1 MNHIMEYY
9 MQREM
14 SDLRPHVSMDGSN
27 EIYADFT
34 IFLKVKNLPKISSS
48 CERGNEAR
56 RGLTYSKQR

>member
-1 MNHIMEYY
+1 